1 MLELVQQAV
10 LAFEPEVTE
19 TVRLEGRELPPISN
33 ESQEKPLLESQSTSS
48 KRILLVFYIN
58 AFFGCVKRCR
68 LVSYNS
74 KSR

>member
-1 MLELVQQAV
+1 MVQQAV

-19 TVRLEGRELPPISN
+19 PVRLEGRELPPISN
-33 ESQEKPLLESQSTSS
+33 ESQEKTLLESQSTSS
-48 KRILLVFYIN
+48 KSILLVFYIN
-58 AFFGCVKRCR
+58 AFFGCIKCCR